1 MTCPECQGKAY
12 LVPQHEYNIYSRG
25 YHTSLDDP
33 SDFGDDIFRND
44 YSNPYHAF
52 CETCGKVVDCYDY
65 SGEIRNKQSKFENIM
80 FDWFADA
87 DDDVINDVRV
97 RYDIIEVHVIGKSRA
112 IIKHYINADQ
122 DLER

>member
-1 MTCPECQGKAY
+1 MNERIHNAVIKYLNMTE
-12 LVPQHEYNIYSRG
+12 HEVI
-25 YHTSLDDP
+25 DP
-33 SDFGDDIFRND
+33 NFKNYIVTADEEGV
-44 YSNPYHAF
+44 AF
-52 CETCGKVVDCYDY
+52 CNVFIVTD
-65 SGEIRNKQSKFENIM
+65 GERIGTDITRSQFENIM

-87 DDDVINDVRV
+87 GDDVINDVRV

>member
-1 MTCPECQGKAY
+1 MDEKIKKDAIRYLNMTEHNVIDQ
-12 LVPQHEYNIYSRG
+12 
-25 YHTSLDDP
+25 
-33 SDFGDDIFRND
+33 DFENCIVIADEGGV
-44 YSNPYHAF
+44 AF
-52 CETCGKVVDCYDY
+52 CNVFTVID
-65 SGEIRNKQSKFENIM
+65 GERIGTDITRSQFENIM